1 MVTRSSVPLPDVEE
15 VKRLLGLRP
24 LPVEG
29 GYYAESYRSSESLPA
44 DQLPARYESQR
55 SFGTAIYYLLT
66 PDTFS
71 ELHRLRTD
79 EVFHFYLGDPVE
91 MLLLA
96 EGSACRT
103 LLLGQDVMG
112 GMAVQA
118 VVPRGVWQGTR
129 LLPGGRFALLG
140 TTMAPGF
147 DVADYE
153 SGDRATLE
161 RLYPAHAELIRL
173 LTR

>member
-1 MVTRSSVPLPDVEE
+1 MTGFAETLPDVEE

-29 GYYAESYRSSESLPA
+29 GYFAESYRSAESVAA
-44 DQLPARYESQR
+44 DHLPARYGSAR
-55 SFGTAIYYLLT
+55 SLGTAIYYLLT

-71 ELHRLRTD
+71 ELHRLCTD
-79 EVFHFYLGDPVE
+79 EIFHFYLGDPVE

-96 EGSACRT
+96 EGTPGHCM
-103 LLLGQDVMG
+103 LLGQDVMD

-118 VVPRGVWQGTR
+118 VVPRGVWQGAR
-129 LLPGGRFALLG
+129 LRSGGRFALLG

-153 SGDRATLE
+153 SGDRVVLQ
-161 RLYPAHAELIRL
+161 RLFPDFLRMISS

>member
-1 MVTRSSVPLPDVEE
+1 MTGSSEPLPQVDEI
-15 VKRLLGLRP
+15 KRHLGLRP

-29 GYYAESYRSSESLPA
+29 GYYAESYRSRESLPPE
-44 DQLPARYESQR
+44 QLPDRYGGAR

-66 PDTFS
+66 SNTFS
-71 ELHRLRTD
+71 AVHRLRTD

-91 MLLLA
+91 MLQLA
-96 EGSACRT
+96 EDGTGRT
-103 LLLGQDVMG
+103 LLLGHDLMG
-112 GMAVQA
+112 GMMVQT
-118 VVPRGVWQGTR
+118 VVPRGLWQGSR
-129 LLPGGRFALLG
+129 LRPGGRFALLG

-153 SGDRATLE
+153 SGDRETLQ
-161 RLYPAHAELIRL
+161 RHYPAFRELIGL

>member
-1 MVTRSSVPLPDVEE
+1 MVTSASGPLPDVEDI
-15 VKRLLGLRP
+15 KRLLGLRP

-29 GYYAESYRSSESLPA
+29 GYFAESYRSSETLLP
-44 DQLPARYESQR
+44 DQLPARYGTSH

-91 MLLLA
+91 ILLLA
-96 EGSACRT
+96 EGSAGHT

-153 SGDRATLE
+153 SGDRVTLQA
-161 RLYPAHAELIRL
+161 LYPSHRELIGL